1 VLISGSG
8 TNLQAL
14 IDAQEAGVL
23 GATISLV
30 VSDRA
35 DARGLQ
41 RASDAGIATE
51 VIPWSADRGASTVA
65 LCDLVSSYGAELLVL
80 AGFMRILG
88 PEAVRRFPDRIVN
101 VHPSL
106 LPAFPGSHA
115 VDQALAYGAKVTGVT
130 VHLVDEQ
137 VDHGPIISQE
147 AVPVLVGDDAVAL
160 HRRLQEVEH
169 RLFPEAVAAM
179 AQGRISVSGRKVV
192 WS

>member
-14 IDAQEAGVL
+14 IDAQEAGEL
-23 GATISLV
+23 GAAIAVV

-41 RASDAGIATE
+41 RAADAGIATE
-51 VIPWSADRGASTVA
+51 VISWSADRGASTMA
-65 LCDLVSSYGAELLVL
+65 LCELVASYGAELLVL

-106 LPAFPGSHA
+106 LPSFPGSHA
-115 VDQALAYGAKVTGVT
+115 VEQALAYGAKVTGVT
-130 VHLVDEQ
+130 VHLVDEE
-137 VDHGPIISQE
+137 VDHGPVISQE
-147 AVPVLVGDDAVAL
+147 AVPVLDDDDAVAL

-169 RLFPEAVAAM
+169 RLFPAAVAAM
-179 AQGRISVSGRKVV
+179 AQGRISVNGRKVV